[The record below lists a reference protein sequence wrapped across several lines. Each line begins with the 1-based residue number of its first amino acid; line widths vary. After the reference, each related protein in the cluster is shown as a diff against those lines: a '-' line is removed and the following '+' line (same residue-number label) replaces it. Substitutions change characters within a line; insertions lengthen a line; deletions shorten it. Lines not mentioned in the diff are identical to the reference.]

1 MNNQNLNL
9 NWLIYEISLNN
20 FKWYKCTK
28 PYAYV
33 TSLLMHCE
41 WKLGLLCMFQKYMY
55 MVKKKMRKT
64 PNYNLYLTEIA
75 QLWKFEER
83 YRNVE
88 NFKVYRYRYP
98 WGWDSDLINH
108 HNTMLFISLLWDQSM
123 CNFVIYLNS
132 NCFMFTFIVI
142 SFTLPLN
149 LYLLHLRTLVYLFDW
164 HERYSDIVKETNWF
178 ENISKFFKIWPRN
191 DAERTNNSLQNLDY
205 NSCSEICK
213 TY

>member
-1 MNNQNLNL
+1 
-9 NWLIYEISLNN
+9 
-20 FKWYKCTK
+20 
-28 PYAYV
+28 
-33 TSLLMHCE
+33 
-41 WKLGLLCMFQKYMY
+41 
-55 MVKKKMRKT
+55 MRKT

-164 HERYSDIVKETNWF
+164 HERYSDIDKETNWF
-178 ENISKFFKIWPRN
+178 ENISKFFKIWHRN